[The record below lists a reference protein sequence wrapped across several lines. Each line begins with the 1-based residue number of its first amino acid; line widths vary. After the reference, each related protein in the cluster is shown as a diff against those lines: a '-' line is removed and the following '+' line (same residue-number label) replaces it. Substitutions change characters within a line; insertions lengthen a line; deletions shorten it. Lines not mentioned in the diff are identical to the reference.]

1 MQIGVIT
8 NPNSRKNQHRPNRAA
23 VLQSIIGGLGEV
35 RQTRDPD
42 QIKPVLRDFLRRR
55 ARYWVSDG
63 GDGALH
69 WMLRKGMEVL
79 DEEEFRGQ
87 SLPVALP
94 TNGGSIDFV
103 AHNVGIRG
111 DAESILATLR
121 RQLERGQRVEEVEVD
136 SMRIEGVEATPE
148 GDRPFRTYAFAVAAG
163 GIGQRFF
170 EKLKEDGGAHTA
182 KNIVSI
188 VAKTVGSFPV
198 AKSPLRHVPGL
209 PEQLGR
215 FAEEIFRPTMA
226 RVRVDGREL
235 ERTDCTGIHIASM
248 SLNLGGVMRFFAQA
262 DVPGQM
268 HCIVGSPSPLCIIM
282 NIPNMY
288 LGRPM
293 TGDGI
298 YDGPCRE
305 MTLEATTDELL
316 APIID
321 GEYYTNLRSMSFR
334 IGPRVRI
341 PKVVGAPSPLATL
354 LESTRTLLQ

>member
-23 VLQSIIGGLGEV
+23 RLQSIIGGLGEV
-35 RQTRDPD
+35 HQTRDPD
-42 QIKPVLRDFLRRR
+42 SIKPVLRDFLRRR
-55 ARYWVSDG
+55 AQYWVSDG

-87 SLPVALP
+87 TLPLALP

-136 SMRIEGVEATPE
+136 SMLIEGIEATAE
-148 GDRPFRTYAFAVAAG
+148 GDRPFRTYGFAVAAG

-170 EKLKEDGGAHTA
+170 EKLHEEGAHTP

-188 VAKTVGSFPV
+188 VAKTVSSYPV
-198 AKSPLRHVPGL
+198 AMSPLRHLPGVPEL
-209 PEQLGR
+209 LRRYAREM
-215 FAEEIFRPTMA
+215 FKPTMA
-226 RVRVDGREL
+226 RISVDGREL
-235 ERTDCTGIHIASM
+235 PRTDCTGIHVASM
-248 SLNLGGVMRFFAQA
+248 SINLGNVMRFFAQA

-268 HCIVGSPSPLCIIM
+268 HCIVGSPTPLCIIR
-282 NIPNMY
+282 NIPRMY
-288 LGRPM
+288 LGLPM
-293 TGDGI
+293 TGDGL
-298 YDGPCRE
+298 YDGPCRG
-305 MTLEATTDELL
+305 LRLAATSDELL

-334 IGPRVRI
+334 TGPRVRI
-341 PKVVGAPSPLATL
+341 PKVVGQPSPLETF

>member
-35 RQTRDPD
+35 RQTQTPES
-42 QIKPVLRDFLRRR
+42 IKPVLRDFLRRR
-55 ARYWVSDG
+55 AHYWVSDG

-79 DEEEFRGQ
+79 DEEEFKGQ
-87 SLPVALP
+87 TLPLALP

-121 RQLERGQRVEEVEVD
+121 RQLERGQRIEEVEVD
-136 SMRIEGVEATPE
+136 SMLIEGIEATAD
-148 GDRPFRTYAFAVAAG
+148 GDQPFRTYGFAVAAG

-170 EKLKEDGGAHTA
+170 EKLHEEGAHTG

-198 AKSPLRHVPGL
+198 ANSPLRHLPGTEPL
-209 PEQLGR
+209 RR
-215 FAEEIFRPTMA
+215 FSREIFKPTMA
-226 RVRVDGREL
+226 RIRVDGREL
-235 ERTDCTGIHIASM
+235 PRTDCTGIHVASM
-248 SLNLGGVMRFFAQA
+248 SINLGNVMRFFAQA

-282 NIPNMY
+282 NIPRMY
-288 LGRPM
+288 LGLPM

-305 MTLEATTDELL
+305 LTLEATSDELL
-316 APIID
+316 APVID
-321 GEYYTNLRSMSFR
+321 GEYYSNIRRMSFR

-341 PKVVGAPSPLATL
+341 PKVVGQPSPLATL
-354 LESTRTLLQ
+354 LEGTRTLLQ